1 MPFYRGNG
9 VAWVLE
15 GGKEEETKTLE
26 PDFSDGNQVIT
37 PTSGKVLSQVTL
49 TKPTD
54 LIPENIAKDKNI
66 CGVVGTLES
75 GGGFSGEEVVGIAG
89 EDLSKGDIVG
99 LFNEPNLIQNLTN
112 FDITGRFILITV
124 INTTKWKTT

>member
-15 GGKEEETKTLE
+15 GGNDTSDATATPEDIKLGKTAYIAEGKVEGTLEEETKTVS
-26 PDFSDGNQVIT
+26 PNFSSGNQVIE

-54 LIPENIAKDKNI
+54 LLPENIAKNKNV
-66 CGVVGTLES
+66 CGVVGTS
-75 GGGFSGEEVVGIAG
+75 FIAIELTQAQYDALG
-89 EDLSKGDIVG
+89 TKDANTYYLIV
-99 LFNEPNLIQNLTN
+99 E
-112 FDITGRFILITV
+112 
-124 INTTKWKTT
+124 

>member
-26 PDFSDGNQVIT
+26 PDFSGGNQDIT

-54 LIPENIAKDKNI
+54 LLPENIAKDKNV
-66 CGVVGTLES
+66 CGVVGTSFIAIELTQAQYDALETKDANTYYLIV
-75 GGGFSGEEVVGIAG
+75 EV
-89 EDLSKGDIVG
+89 E
-99 LFNEPNLIQNLTN
+99 
-112 FDITGRFILITV
+112 
-124 INTTKWKTT
+124 